1 MCPFIRQDRQAGGS
15 SSSCRIPVTPKD
27 TGQLRWQK
35 HIAEA
40 APADFHPLFNQN
52 SLTMDS
58 RAQLSPMG
66 QGSTTTVGGHATI
79 GSCSADVLAFFLRR
93 IMLLLTVFHHL
104 AVFLCH
110 FILSMALD
118 SASRPS
124 SHPKGRAPFRHIS
137 KDYDRVAQSTL
148 CVRFLRGETTALDLA
163 FSGRVHF
170 KLPTSHSL

>member
-40 APADFHPLFNQN
+40 APADYHPLFNQN

-58 RAQLSPMG
+58 RAQLFLMG
-66 QGSTTTVGGHATI
+66 KGSTTTVCSHATI
-79 GSCSADVLAFFLRR
+79 GSFSADVLAFFLRR
-93 IMLLLTVFHHL
+93 IMFCSPCST
-104 AVFLCH
+104 
-110 FILSMALD
+110 ILPCFCATSFSMALD

-137 KDYDRVAQSTL
+137 KNYDRVAQSTL
-148 CVRFLRGETTALDLA
+148 CAKFLRGETTALDLA

-170 KLPTSHSL
+170 KLPTSHGL